1 MLDQVLRIFDIQ
13 PHYDLNVMQPGQTL
27 TGLTSRL
34 LSSLEPVLA
43 EVRPGLVYVQGDT
56 TTTMAGALAA
66 FYAGCAVAHVE
77 AGLRTGDLTQPFPEE
92 LNRVVT
98 GRLASIHFAA
108 TEGAK
113 QNLLAE
119 GVAAE
124 TIHVT
129 GNTGIDAVLD
139 VRDRLERRELPA
151 EEWPFVDAA
160 KHLIVVTAH
169 RRESFGS
176 GFENICLALRTLAM
190 REDVTIVYPVHRNPN
205 VAGPVQKHLSG
216 LKRVH
221 LIEPLA
227 YVPFVDLM
235 RRATVI
241 LTDSGGIQEEA
252 PSLGKPVVVMR
263 EKTERPEGVDAGTV
277 KLAGTDPGR
286 IVDEVHTLLNDVGL
300 RGRMARVHNPYGD
313 GRASGRIADASLQFA
328 AAKASSAAH
337 TSNN

>member
-1 MLDQVLRIFDIQ
+1 M
-13 PHYDLNVMQPGQTL
+13 
-27 TGLTSRL
+27 
-34 LSSLEPVLA
+34 
-43 EVRPGLVYVQGDT
+43 
-56 TTTMAGALAA
+56 
-66 FYAGCAVAHVE
+66 
-77 AGLRTGDLTQPFPEE
+77 
-92 LNRVVT
+92 T

-108 TEGAK
+108 TERAR

-139 VRDRLERRELPA
+139 VRDRLERRQLPA
-151 EEWPFVDAA
+151 ESWPFVDTA

-169 RRESFGS
+169 RRESFGP
-176 GFENICLALRTLAM
+176 GFENICLALRTLAL

-221 LIEPLA
+221 LIDPLA

-235 RRATVI
+235 RRATII

-286 IVDEVHTLLNDVGL
+286 IVTEVQRLLDDADL
-300 RGRMARVHNPYGD
+300 RGRMTRVHNPYGD
-313 GRASGRIADASLQFA
+313 GRASGRIAQASLQFVT
-328 AAKASSAAH
+328 AKASSAAQ
-337 TSNN
+337 TSSN